1 VEIICSSCKNRRIC
15 VYYYEA
21 NRIQIPGIFYDFGF
35 QDKILNYA
43 RTELPKVCGEFKPQE
58 KVSTITR
65 REKLKLW
72 YPLAKPEETCEF
84 CKCVKSEHIQGIWCK
99 NVRQTMWMRPKP
111 PREECCVGCGYPKS
125 EHTGSGQ
132 ECPILTWGS
141 WGTK

>member
-72 YPLAKPEETCEF
+72 YPLAKPEEQRYVTWGLRNLE
-84 CKCVKSEHIQGIWCK
+84 K
-99 NVRQTMWMRPKP
+99 NTAWIHERNKEPK
-111 PREECCVGCGYPKS
+111 ELWICAGCGYQKS
-125 EHTGSGQ
+125 DHKGPGQ
-132 ECPILTWGS
+132 ECPNLTWGS
-141 WGTK
+141 G